1 MNARTL
7 ATSIIMSSFL
17 WLSLPILAG
26 ILAALIHWGFVT
38 GYAMANSFL
47 P

>member
-7 ATSIIMSSFL
+7 APAIIYSTFL

-26 ILAALIHWGFVT
+26 ILCALIRWGWIA
-38 GYAMANSFL
+38 GYEMTTAIL